1 MCSTNQY
8 TMAKVHMVIM
18 GLILIGSINWL
29 TTAFGYNLVEILHTT
44 INNYF
49 SSNIPINNTI
59 YIIVGLCA
67 LYIAFKKETW
77 LPFLGK
83 TVLPGT
89 LIPLSTPHNA
99 DTIVTVKVKP
109 NSKVVY
115 WAALPKGLNPDVKV
129 AYDDYSN
136 SGAVMSDNN
145 GLAKLPILVGSGYV
159 VPSGRKIERHVH
171 YRISDMEYGMLSKI
185 HTKFY

>member
-8 TMAKVHMVIM
+8 NVAKIHMIIM

-29 TTAFGYNLVEILHTT
+29 TTAFGYNMVEILHNS
-44 INNYF
+44 INQYF
-49 SSNIPINNTI
+49 SSNIPINMTI

-67 LYIAFKKETW
+67 IHIAFKMETW

-83 TVLPGT
+83 TVMPSNM
-89 LIPLSTPHNA
+89 IPLSTPHN
-99 DTIVTVKVKP
+99 TNTVVKVKVKP

-115 WAALPKGLNPDVKV
+115 WAALPKGLNPSVKV
-129 AYDDYSN
+129 AYDNYSN
-136 SGAVMSDNN
+136 SGAVMSDNM
-145 GLAKLPILVGSGYV
+145 GIASLPILTGSGYI

-171 YRISDMEYGMLSKI
+171 YRVSDIEYGMLSKI
-185 HTKFY
+185 YTKFY